1 VRRYVTLAVPCGPA
15 AFPGSR
21 AVGVVLGH
29 QITTRGLHEPAS
41 PLGFRPGGRRVWL
54 EATPNL

>member
-41 PLGFRPGGRRVWL
+41 PLGFRPGGRRV
-54 EATPNL
+54 